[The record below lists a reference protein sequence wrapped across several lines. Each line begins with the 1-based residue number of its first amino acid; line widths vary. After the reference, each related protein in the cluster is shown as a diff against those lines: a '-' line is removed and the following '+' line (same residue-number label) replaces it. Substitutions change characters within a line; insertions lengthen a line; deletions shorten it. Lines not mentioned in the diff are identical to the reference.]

1 MKISILGAGTW
12 GIALA
17 ALLSKNSHEV
27 SVWSAIPAE
36 IDELGESGRHK
47 NLPDTK

>member
-36 IDELGESGRHK
+36 IDELKAEIKTLKGE
-47 NLPDTK
+47 